1 VPFRLPR
8 RVERAAACTL
18 LSLPPPILRR
28 LVGPPRFSPD
38 GLELDLQPQ
47 ALLWLIDRFHLPDLT
62 AGPVA
67 TARAALEHAAPTLDL
82 TPAPGVA
89 AYDRPIPTASG
100 PRRARVYVPESAA
113 ASIAPGLVF
122 FHGGGWVLGSIE
134 SYDRLCR
141 VLAERAAVKVVSVD
155 YRLAPEHPFPAAPE
169 DAIVTTRWVLDHAS
183 RLGLDASRIAVG
195 GDSAGGNLAALA
207 SLALRD
213 DERRP
218 AFQLLIYPATD
229 LTRASPSHAMFQEG
243 YFLGN
248 AAMDWYLGHYLRDP
262 ADARNPLASPLR
274 VDDLSRLPPALVIT
288 AGFDPLRDEG
298 KAYAEKMRAAG
309 VDVELASFP
318 GQMHG
323 FLFLAAAV
331 RDAVR
336 AVDLAA
342 ARLRKALAKGD

>member
-28 LVGPPRFSPD
+28 LVGPPRVSPD
-38 GLELDLQPQ
+38 GLELDLQLQ
-47 ALLWLIDRFHLPDLT
+47 ALLWLIDRFHLPGLT
-62 AGPVA
+62 AGPVT
-67 TARAALEHAAPTLDL
+67 TARAALERAAPTLDL
-82 TPAPGVA
+82 PPAPGVA
-89 AYDRPIPTASG
+89 AYDRSIPTASG
-100 PRRARVYVPESAA
+100 PRRARVYAPESAP
-113 ASIAPGLVF
+113 ASNAPGLVF

-141 VLAERAAVKVVSVD
+141 ALAQRAAVRVVSVD
-155 YRLAPEHPFPAAPE
+155 YRLAPEHPFPAATE
-169 DAIVTTRWVLDHAS
+169 DAVATTRWVLDHALA
-183 RLGLDASRIAVG
+183 LGLDVSRVAVG
-195 GDSAGGNLAALA
+195 GDSAGGNLAALV

-213 DERRP
+213 AERRP

-229 LTRASPSHAMFQEG
+229 LTRTSPSHAMFQEG
-243 YFLGN
+243 YFLDH

-262 ADARNPLASPLR
+262 ADAKNPLASPLR
-274 VDDLSRLPPALVIT
+274 VDDLSGLPPALVLT

-298 KAYAEKMRAAG
+298 IAYAERMRAAG
-309 VDVELASFP
+309 VEVELASFP

-323 FLFLAAAV
+323 FLFLGAAV

-336 AVDLAA
+336 AIDLASGS
-342 ARLRKALAKGD
+342 LRKALARR